1 MTTLA
6 ALLALGCS
14 ATGSTSVADTPPPSA
29 GHALVYHSGLGAVLL
44 VNGGLG
50 GHSSP
55 PSSARTTIWRW
66 TGSEWT
72 VLSDAGPPIRNLGGV
87 AYDARRNRLVMYGGT
102 YSQNLSYDDTW
113 EWDQA
118 SGWQQ
123 KEVSGPGIRD
133 HVEMVYDAT
142 RERVVLYGG
151 QLPGNEFP
159 RDTWTWDGTSWQ
171 QLHESGPAGR
181 VHYGLVYDPG
191 TQRTYLFGGSVP
203 ASGRSG
209 ETWYLAAAGWTPAAP
224 AIDPRSHARLGATS
238 HGVILVGGFPES
250 AATSLQRLMDTGW
263 VSENPAGHP
272 GARYMTAM
280 AYDPVRQVTVLFGG
294 GVGNAVLADTWEYH
308 QSTGWQQKQ

>member
-6 ALLALGCS
+6 ALLAFGCS
-14 ATGSTSVADTPPPSA
+14 ATGSTSVADPPPPSA
-29 GHALVYHSGLGAVLL
+29 GHVLVYHSGLGAVLL

-102 YSQNLSYDDTW
+102 HSQNLSYDDTW

-123 KEVSGPGIRD
+123 KEVSGPGTRD

-203 ASGRSG
+203 GSGRSG
-209 ETWYLAAAGWTPAAP
+209 ETWYLAAAGWTPAAGHRP
-224 AIDPRSHARLGATS
+224 TLPRATWRHVARRDPGGWVSRECRHVAATS
-238 HGVILVGGFPES
+238 HGHRLGFRKSGRPS
-250 AATSLQRLMDTGW
+250 RCALHDRDGL
-263 VSENPAGHP
+263 
-272 GARYMTAM
+272 
-280 AYDPVRQVTVLFGG
+280 
-294 GVGNAVLADTWEYH
+294 
-308 QSTGWQQKQ
+308 